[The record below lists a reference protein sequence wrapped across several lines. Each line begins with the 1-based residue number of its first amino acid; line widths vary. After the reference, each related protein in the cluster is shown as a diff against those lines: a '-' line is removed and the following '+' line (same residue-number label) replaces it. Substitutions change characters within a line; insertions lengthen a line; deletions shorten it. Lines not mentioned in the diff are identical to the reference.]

1 MKWRYP
7 MSLSDTAIKNARGR
21 DKPFKLYD
29 AGGLYLIVTPAGG
42 RWWRFKY
49 RMDGKEKL
57 LSFGTYPDVGLKEAR
72 ARREEARKLLAEH

>member
-1 MKWRYP
+1 

-72 ARREEARKLLAEH
+72 ARREETRKLLAEH

>member
-1 MKWRYP
+1 

>member
-1 MKWRYP
+1 

-29 AGGLYLIVTPAGG
+29 AGGLYLIVPPTGG
-42 RWWRFKY
+42 KWWRFKY